1 MIDGIL
7 FVQKELLLPIIL
19 CGVLLFAAFIFKEW
33 QTRNKGRFTLNAII
47 AFITLFALILII
59 LEPSKEVEIQHK
71 QGLLLTEGYRTAQ
84 QDSLE
89 SIYEGIQVLE
99 YNHKQSVR
107 RALDSL
113 TSLVIIGDGVAPYDF
128 YRFDSIPTSYLP
140 NEITP
145 GITKVKFNDH
155 LVLGDEFRLNGTYA
169 KPKLGSILVLQDSRG
184 NGLDSILLEDRSSQN
199 FSLKTVPKV
208 SGDFIF
214 QLSQKDSVG
223 KVLASN
229 PLPITIREKEP
240 FRVLIVNTFPT
251 FEIKYLKNF
260 LADQGY
266 DVTVRSQ
273 LTKGKYKFEYFN
285 TKASPIYLFTKESLS
300 KFNVVI
306 TDTETYFN
314 FGKTVKDHFEHSMRE
329 NGLGFFI
336 QPTELLFKLGKAMP
350 YFSFKSDGI
359 NEVQLP
365 NSTVNIE
372 KYPFT
377 FNETFA
383 VNAIDSNELGKL
395 SYYRQLGLGRVATTT
410 LFNSYQLVLQGKN
423 QAYKSIWTKIL
434 DKIVQRKE
442 QVVAWQSQ
450 TQLPKVG
457 EPFSFVL
464 RTGLENFQIMNTEKR
479 RIPLIQDATVS
490 FKYSGTT
497 YPKKAGWNT
506 LAVEGDS
513 TTQFS
518 YYVYDVD
525 DWKPLR
531 ASHKREANAKQFGN
545 ALKENRTVMVNRPIS
560 LLFFYILFL
569 LGIGWLWLS
578 PKLSAQS

>member
-1 MIDGIL
+1 MIDGVSFI
-7 FVQKELLLPIIL
+7 QKELLLPIIL
-19 CGVLLFAAFIFKEW
+19 GGVLVFAAFIFKEW
-33 QTRNKGRFTLNAII
+33 QTRDKGRFTLNAIV
-47 AFITLFALILII
+47 AFITLIALILIV

-89 SIYEGIQVLE
+89 SVYQGIQVLE
-99 YNHKQSVR
+99 YNPKQSVR

-113 TSLVIIGDGVAPYDF
+113 TSLVIIGDGVAPFDF
-128 YRFDSIPTSYLP
+128 YKFDSIPTSYLP
-140 NEITP
+140 NEITS

-184 NGLDSILLEDRSSQN
+184 NGLDSILLKDKSSQN

-208 SGDFIF
+208 SGEFIF
-214 QLSQKDSVG
+214 KLSEKDSVG
-223 KVLASN
+223 KMLESN
-229 PLPITIREKEP
+229 PLPITIRKKEP
-240 FRVLIVNTFPT
+240 IRVLIVNTFPT
-251 FEIKYLKNF
+251 FETKYLKNF
-260 LADQGY
+260 LADEGY
-266 DVTVRSQ
+266 EVTVRSQ
-273 LTKGKYKFEYFN
+273 LTKGKFKFEYFN
-285 TKASPIYLFTKESLS
+285 TKASPIYQFTEESLR

-314 FGKTVKDHFEHSMRE
+314 FGKTVINRFEHSIRE
-329 NGLGFFI
+329 NGLGLFI

-350 YFSFKSDGI
+350 YFGFKSDGV

-365 NSTVNIE
+365 NNTINIE

-383 VNAIDSNELGKL
+383 VNAIDSNELVKL
-395 SYYRQLGLGRVATTT
+395 SYYKQLGLGRVATTT
-410 LFNSYQLVLQGKN
+410 LLNSYQLLLQGKD
-423 QAYKSIWTKIL
+423 QAYKSIWTQIL

-450 TQLPKVG
+450 TELPKVG

-464 RTGLENFQIMNTEKR
+464 RTGLEDFQIINTEEK
-479 RIPLIQDATVS
+479 RIPLLQDASVS

-506 LAVEGDS
+506 LEVEGDS

-518 YYVYDVD
+518 YYVYDAD
-525 DWKPLR
+525 DWKSLS
-531 ASHKREANAKQFGN
+531 ASHKREANTKQFGKEI
-545 ALKENRTVMVNRPIS
+545 KENRTVMVNRPIS